1 MVGEALLWKLKT
13 RQQFEDD
20 VTDDHC
26 KLTPKESLLSASSI
40 SRKTQGCYAP
50 LYKSKTV
57 FTRLPFTHKSIK
69 CTSTE
74 LSLKKNKQP
83 EPTSHQISEFGFT
96 FPEQRCDRSGLWLSP
111 HSSLLTPFQ
120 SKKRA
125 TLQLTRVTMM
135 LTTINCLPLN
145 FSK

>member
-1 MVGEALLWKLKT
+1 MVGEALLWKLQT

-26 KLTPKESLLSASSI
+26 KLTPKESLLSASSV

-96 FPEQRCDRSGLWLSP
+96 FPEQRCDQISNTLKAKRKQASKNQLQGHP
-111 HSSLLTPFQ
+111 NSLVV
-120 SKKRA
+120 S
-125 TLQLTRVTMM
+125 
-135 LTTINCLPLN
+135 I
-145 FSK
+145 